1 MKAAKVATSVAFVAA
16 SYTRFSIV
24 PKAGEGRMSQ
34 RTSSKPSMTPV
45 RIMSS
50 V

>member
-1 MKAAKVATSVAFVAA
+1 MPTSVAFVAA
-16 SYTRFSIV
+16 SYMRFSIV
-24 PKAGEGRMSQ
+24 PKVGEGRISQ